1 MSGLRDLDF
10 YAKCSFGGILSCG
23 LTHAAVVTL
32 DVHKCRSQARPD
44 LWPKQLPLGIKKLA
58 TEEGLRGMRIGWV
71 PTFFGYGAQG
81 LFKFG
86 LNEFF
91 QDVYAMGIGGREN
104 LDTVG
109 KKMAFQGLSA
119 ASAEFFADVAL
130 CPFEMTKVKMQVE
143 LPAGDY
149 AKSSMVT
156 AMKKMNENKAD
167 TRFPFGSLKPLWGRQ
182 IPYTVIKFV
191 VFYQT
196 AEFIYKQL
204 ALKGPEWE
212 RERLSKGFCL
222 GVTFA
227 AGYWAG
233 IFCAISTQP
242 MDNLVSMA
250 GNPANQGKSF
260 GQLTR
265 ETGAFTLFTKGLG
278 TRILMVGTLTGLQWW
293 IYGSFKSIMGFG
305 TQ

>member
-1 MSGLRDLDF
+1 MRDLDF
-10 YAKCSFGGILSCG
+10 YAKCSLGGILSCG

-44 LWPKQLPLGIKKLA
+44 LWPKSLPMGLKKLVA
-58 TEEGLRGMRIGWV
+58 EEGLVGMRIGWM
-71 PTFFGYGAQG
+71 PTFLGYGAQG
-81 LFKFG
+81 MFKFG

-91 QDVYAMGIGGREN
+91 QDVYAGVIGGREN
-104 LDTVG
+104 LDSVG
-109 KKMAFQGLSA
+109 KKMLFQGVSA
-119 ASAEFFADVAL
+119 ASAEFFADIAL

-143 LPAGDY
+143 VPAGEW
-149 AKSSMVT
+149 AQMGVVS
-156 AMKKMNENKAD
+156 ALRKMGEQKAE
-167 TRFPFGSLKPLWGRQ
+167 TRYPFGSLKPLWGRQ

-196 AEFIYKQL
+196 AEFIYSQL
-204 ALKGPEWE
+204 ATKGPEWE
-212 RERLSKGFCL
+212 KENLSKSFCL

-242 MDNLVSMA
+242 MDNLVSMK
-250 GNPANQGKSF
+250 GNPANAHRSF
-260 GQLTR
+260 GEIAR
-265 ETGAFTLFTKGLG
+265 EAGAFKLFTAGLG
-278 TRILMVGTLTGLQWW
+278 TRVLMVGTLTGLQWW
-293 IYGSFKSIMGFG
+293 IYGTFKSVMGFG

>member
-1 MSGLRDLDF
+1 MRDADY

-23 LTHAAVVTL
+23 ITHAAVVTL

-44 LWPKQLPLGIKKLA
+44 LWPKSLPMGVKKLI
-58 TEEGLRGMRIGWV
+58 TEEGLRGMRIAWV

-81 LFKFG
+81 MFKFG

-91 QDVYAMGIGGREN
+91 QDVYAGVIGGREN
-104 LDTVG
+104 LNSTA
-109 KKMAFQGLSA
+109 KKMAFQGISA
-119 ASAEFFADVAL
+119 ASAEFFADIAL

-143 LPAGDY
+143 LPVKEWAPLGIV
-149 AKSSMVT
+149 S
-156 AMKKMNENKAD
+156 AMKKMGSTKAE
-167 TRFPFGSLKPLWGRQ
+167 TGYPFGSLKPLWGRQ

-196 AEFIYKQL
+196 AEFVYRQL
-204 ALKGPEWE
+204 EKRGSEWE
-212 RERLSKGFCL
+212 RQNLSKGFCL

-227 AGYWAG
+227 CGYWAG

-242 MDNLVSMA
+242 MDNLVSMK
-250 GNPANQGKSF
+250 GNPANAAKSF
-260 GQLTR
+260 GQIAS
-265 ETGAFTLFTKGLG
+265 EAGVVKLFTQGLG

-293 IYGSFKSIMGFG
+293 IYGSFKSVMGFG

>member
-1 MSGLRDLDF
+1 MRDIDF
-10 YAKCSFGGILSCG
+10 YAKCSVGGILSCG
-23 LTHAAVVTL
+23 LTHASVVTL

-44 LWPKQLPLGIKKLA
+44 IWPKPLPMGLSKILR
-58 TEEGLRGMRIGWV
+58 EEGLRGARIGWV

-81 LFKFG
+81 MFKFG
-86 LNEFF
+86 LNELF
-91 QDVYAMGIGGREN
+91 QDLYAGAIGGREV
-104 LDTVG
+104 LDTTA
-109 KKMAFQGLSA
+109 KKMIFQGCSA

-143 LPAGDY
+143 VPAGEW
-149 AKSSMVT
+149 ASLGIMS
-156 AMKKMNENKAD
+156 AMRKMGENKNE
-167 TRFPFGSLKPLWGRQ
+167 TRYPFGSLKPLWGRQ

-196 AEFIYKQL
+196 AEFIYSEL
-204 ALKGPEWE
+204 AKKGPAWE
-212 RERLSKGFCL
+212 KANLSPSFCL

-233 IFCAISTQP
+233 IFCAVSTQP
-242 MDNLVSMA
+242 MDNLVSMK
-250 GNPANQGKSF
+250 GNPTNAHRSF
-260 GQLTR
+260 GEIAR
-265 ETGAFTLFTKGLG
+265 EAGAFKLFTSGLG

-293 IYGSFKSIMGFG
+293 IYGGFKSIMGFG

>member
-44 LWPKQLPLGIKKLA
+44 LWPKQLPVGIKKLA
-58 TEEGLRGMRIGWV
+58 AEEGFRGMRIGWV
-71 PTFFGYGAQG
+71 PTLFGYGAQG

-104 LDTVG
+104 LDTVA

-119 ASAEFFADVAL
+119 ASAEFFADIAL

-149 AKSSMVT
+149 AKSSLVS
-156 AMKKMNENKAD
+156 AMRKMGENKAE
-167 TRFPFGSLKPLWGRQ
+167 TRYPFGSLKPLWGRQ

-212 RERLSKGFCL
+212 RERLSKSFCL

-250 GNPANQGKSF
+250 GNPANKSKSF
-260 GQLTR
+260 GQLVS
-265 ETGAFTLFTKGLG
+265 ETGAFALFTKGLG